1 MLTRFLNS
9 ELDAS
14 PTRVFLSFTTMDKP
28 SVDVFSASLKSQYA
42 NLVLLNHAV
51 VDKYGE
57 NWKFECAAK
66 IDQSLLLICLIGTTT
81 HLSEAVAWEIHQAL
95 SCGKRVVAFNLTN
108 RDVCLPGVL
117 IQNSIEPMPYE
128 AFHESGSLASV

>member
-14 PTRVFLSFTTMDKP
+14 PTRVFLSFATKDKP
-28 SVDVFSASLKSQYA
+28 SVDVFRERLKSQYE
-42 NLVLLNHAV
+42 NLSLLDHAV
-51 VDKYGE
+51 VDRYDE

-81 HLSEAVAWEIHQAL
+81 HLSEAVAWEIDRAL
-95 SCGKRVVAFNLTN
+95 SRGKQVVAFNLTN
-108 RDVCLPGVL
+108 RDVFLPEVL
-117 IQNSIEPMPYE
+117 IQNSIEPMSSE
-128 AFHESGSLASV
+128 AFHGTDSLAAV